1 MIWLCNILICMQKH
15 SQHNNEERTQFF
27 RKIYLSLYSK
37 WYERVTKGLC
47 VNREPWG
54 PSSQSGA
61 GSHAGIL
68 SPKLWL
74 QLTQTSCRT
83 GLYHCLTYTCFL
95 WASHLHR
102 IQPVHSQGYPW
113 YIRPDAPVIY
123 TGAFLIWQLGRV
135 GGQYVT
141 TVRKISEETT
151 TYKINE
157 HVFLASE
164 QKIIVDR
171 LTCHSN
177 KAMCLIFWT
186 LR

>member
-102 IQPVHSQGYPW
+102 IQPVHSQGYPLIYSTGCTCYLHRCISYLTARPGRRSICYNCTENLW
-113 YIRPDAPVIY
+113 RNNYIQNKWTRFFSIWAKNNSWPVDMS
-123 TGAFLIWQLGRV
+123 F
-135 GGQYVT
+135 
-141 TVRKISEETT
+141 K
-151 TYKINE
+151 
-157 HVFLASE
+157 
-164 QKIIVDR
+164 
-171 LTCHSN
+171 
-177 KAMCLIFWT
+177 
-186 LR
+186 